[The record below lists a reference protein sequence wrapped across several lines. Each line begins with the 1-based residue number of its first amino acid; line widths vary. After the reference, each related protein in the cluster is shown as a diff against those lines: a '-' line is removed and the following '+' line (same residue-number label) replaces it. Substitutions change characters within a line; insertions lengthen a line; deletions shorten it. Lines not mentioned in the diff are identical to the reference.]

1 MQQGWGG
8 LAAQPGRP
16 PDYEFALLRFA
27 GGPRRAAHIAAFQ
40 QSMSGICRVMQE
52 LACVVTDQGPNG
64 VTDYAR
70 IDAVPEALAA
80 VPAVL
85 GLAVRGPGWP
95 SRAGTSS
102 RGQA

>member
-1 MQQGWGG
+1 MSS
-8 LAAQPGRP
+8 RC
-16 PDYEFALLRFA
+16 A
-27 GGPRRAAHIAAFQ
+27 GGPRPAAHIAAFQ

-52 LACVVTDQGPNG
+52 LAGVVTDQRPNG